1 MELFRQLLSAKTFFW
16 DSTLEELFEKSK
28 VEIVNLVRDGVK
40 TFEPNR
46 PTCLATDWSKSGIR
60 FNLTQKHC

>member
-28 VEIVNLVRDGVK
+28 VEIVDLVRDGVK

-60 FNLTQKHC
+60 FNLPQKHC

>member
-28 VEIVNLVRDGVK
+28 VEIVDLVRDGVK

>member
-28 VEIVNLVRDGVK
+28 VEIVDLVRDGVK

-46 PTCLATDWSKSGIR
+46 PTCLATDWSKSDIR